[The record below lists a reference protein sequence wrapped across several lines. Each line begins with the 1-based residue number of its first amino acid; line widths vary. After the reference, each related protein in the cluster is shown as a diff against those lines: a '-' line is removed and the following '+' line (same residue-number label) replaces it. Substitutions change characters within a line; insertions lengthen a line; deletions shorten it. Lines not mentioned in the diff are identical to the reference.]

1 VIFACFTLQENP
13 ATTFKE
19 GSSNL
24 GRRMPMS
31 WRTRKVF
38 GTAILAAFLATALL
52 TGYLQKVHAAPAQKD
67 DQAGRPSNLPPAGSQ
82 DKPAL
87 STTEKDQV
95 DLAVTVYNS
104 NLALVRDVR
113 QIHLSPGV
121 FPLHFEDVAA
131 SINPATVHF
140 RSLSE
145 PAKLSVVEQNYEYDL
160 LDPQKLLQKYVGR
173 EVGFNWNG
181 VEMTGLLLADNNGP
195 IWKVNNQ
202 IITGLPV
209 GTFHFPEL
217 PDNLYSRPTLVWM
230 LDNRGAN
237 AQKVEASYLTAN
249 MSWKADYVL
258 TVTRDEKAADL
269 DGWVTLTNNSGVAY
283 GNAKLQLVAGEIH
296 QVTPAVQM
304 ESMAQ
309 SIRVTGAAPAPQ
321 FTQEG
326 FSEYHL
332 YSLERRTSIQNN
344 ESKQISLLNGT
355 GVPVEK
361 YLMVEGQAYYYR
373 NPQGIG
379 NAIPQPVKVYYR
391 FKNEEK
397 GGLGLPLPAGT
408 VRVYQADS
416 KGGVQFVGEDSIQ
429 HTPKDE
435 TLKIYIGNAFDVVC
449 DRKQT
454 DYKKLAN
461 GLYEME
467 YEIALRNH
475 KDGPVTV
482 EVREPVGG
490 DWEVVN
496 SNFKPIKLD
505 STTIGFQVPVEKDG
519 AATLTYRVRV
529 KW

>member
-1 VIFACFTLQENP
+1 M
-13 ATTFKE
+13 
-19 GSSNL
+19 SS
-24 GRRMPMS
+24 
-31 WRTRKVF
+31 RTRNVF
-38 GTAILAAFLATALL
+38 GTTILMTLFVAALL
-52 TGYLQKVHAAPAQKD
+52 VGHSRRAAAAPGQKD
-67 DQAGRPSNLPPAGSQ
+67 EQTTKTS
-82 DKPAL
+82 AL
-87 STTEKDQV
+87 TTTEKDQV

-140 RSLSE
+140 RSLTE
-145 PAKLSVVEQNYEYDL
+145 PTKLSVVEQNYEYDL
-160 LDPQKLLQKYVGR
+160 LDPAKLLQKYVGR
-173 EVGFNWNG
+173 EVTLVRAEKDAGSTKWA
-181 VEMTGLLLADNNGP
+181 ETKALLLSDNNGP
-195 IWKVNNQ
+195 VWKIGDEIV
-202 IITGLPV
+202 TGMSADSYRFPDLP
-209 GTFHFPEL
+209 G
-217 PDNLYSRPTLVWM
+217 NLYSRPTLLWL

-237 AQKVEASYLTAN
+237 AQKVEASYLTEN

-269 DGWVTLTNNSGVAY
+269 DGWVTLANNSGVAY
-283 GNAKLQLVAGEIH
+283 SNAKLQLVAGEIH
-296 QVTPAVQM
+296 QVQAGVGGGIAKAMRMNTAN
-304 ESMAQ
+304 
-309 SIRVTGAAPAPQ
+309 APAPQ
-321 FTQEG
+321 FAQES

-379 NAIPQPVKVYYR
+379 NAIPQPVRVYYR

-397 GGLGLPLPAGT
+397 GGLGMPLPAGT
-408 VRVYQADS
+408 VRVYQADT
-416 KGGVQFVGEDSIQ
+416 KGGVQFVGEDNIQ

-435 TLKIYIGNAFDVVC
+435 ALKIYIGNAFDVVC
-449 DRKQT
+449 ERKQT
-454 DYKKLAN
+454 DYKKLASN
-461 GLYEME
+461 QAEME
-467 YEIALRNH
+467 YAITLRNH
-475 KDGPVTV
+475 KDTAVTV

-496 SNFKPIKLD
+496 SNFKPEKLD
-505 STTIGFQVPVEKDG
+505 ATTIGFHVPVEKDG
-519 AATLTYRVRV
+519 SATLTYRVRV